1 MTGKKPKKE
10 KKPFWK
16 KQGPEMQRI
25 YDHLGR
31 FIDRLSLTD
40 VMNLA
45 AFGASS
51 YMAYTAIKE
60 IEKAEY
66 PLWVE
71 ALAVVSPVGYIWKN
85 LLQLSTTGAKML
97 TEEQKI
103 AAAFMA
109 GYATL
114 KLPSVVVQ
122 GAVALAK
129 P

>member
-1 MTGKKPKKE
+1 MGRGKAKP

-25 YDHLGR
+25 YDHLGK
-31 FIDRLSLTD
+31 FADRLSLTD

-51 YMAYTAIKE
+51 YMAYTAIKG

-66 PLWVE
+66 PLWLE
-71 ALAVVSPVGYIWKN
+71 AVTPMFPVAYIWKN

-103 AAAFMA
+103 AAALIA

-114 KLPSVVVQ
+114 KLPGVVVQ
-122 GAVALAK
+122 GVAVLAK